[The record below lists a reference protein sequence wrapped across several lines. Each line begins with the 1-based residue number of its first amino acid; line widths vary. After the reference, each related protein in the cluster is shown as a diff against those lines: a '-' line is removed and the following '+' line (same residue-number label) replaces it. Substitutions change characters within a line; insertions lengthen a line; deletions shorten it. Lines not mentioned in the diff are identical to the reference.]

1 MYYRSNQS
9 IAFAFAGALIFCAL
23 PMSIEA
29 QTLLI
34 AEDGAKTVLVPLD
47 GSLGMTW
54 TGGDEPFNDS
64 AWISGSGGVG
74 YDNSSDYDP
83 FINIDV
89 TAAMDGVNTSVY
101 IRSAFNVSGTVTS
114 MTLRMRYDDGFIA
127 YLNGTEVTRSDTAV
141 GIAALWDSDCEN
153 HPDGNQTV
161 FEDFDLTANIGN
173 LVQGANILAIHGMN
187 QAPSSSDFLMAYEL
201 VAELSAPLGPTAT
214 ITRDGAVDSAFTDTM
229 GSWTV
234 DFSEDVINV
243 DGTDFSLSTLGDA
256 VVGSGPT
263 VTGGPASYTVSI
275 GSVTGSAG
283 TISLNFNV
291 GDVVAAADGTTAALP
306 ASSGTQWLSN
316 VVPAPAAMGWV
327 LVFLGIVLAL
337 AAAVMLRR
345 KALKH

>member
-1 MYYRSNQS
+1 MYYKSNR
-9 IAFAFAGALIFCAL
+9 AFAFVGALIFCTI
-23 PMSIEA
+23 PVSIAA
-29 QTLLI
+29 QTILI
-34 AEDGAKTVLVPLD
+34 PENGAKTVLVALD
-47 GSLGMTW
+47 GSLGLTW
-54 TGGDEPFNDS
+54 TGGNEPFDDS
-64 AWISGSGGVG
+64 GWIQGSGIVG
-74 YDNSSDYDP
+74 YRDDGTAGYAAD
-83 FINIDV
+83 IDV
-89 TAAMDGVNTSVY
+89 RDEFQGIVGSVY
-101 IRSAFNVSGTVTS
+101 MRSAFDVSGTVTS
-114 MTLRMRYDDGFIA
+114 LTLRFRYDDGFIA

-161 FEDFDLTANIGN
+161 FEDFDLTASIGN

-214 ITRDGAVDSAFTDTM
+214 ITRDGAVDSAFTDTT

-234 DFSEDVINV
+234 GFSEDVINV
-243 DGTDFSLSTLGDA
+243 TDDDFSLSTLGDA
-256 VVGSGPT
+256 VVGTGPT

-283 TISLNFNV
+283 TISLNFDV

-306 ASSGTQWLSN
+306 ASSGSQWFSN
-316 VVPAPAAMGWV
+316 VVPAPAALGWV